1 MIDLKCPGSK
11 DIKEPVPE
19 VFICPNCDAEVEIW
33 THEHT
38 RRCGSCGKSVV
49 REMDTAWCIQWC
61 RYARDC
67 IGVEKY
73 EELLKTGVISEES
86 KEEISIPE
94 KLKEFMRECDILIP
108 GEDT

>member
-11 DIKEPVPE
+11 NIRDPIPE
-19 VFICPNCDAEVEIW
+19 IFICPKCGAEVEIW

-38 RRCGSCGKSVV
+38 RRCSSCGKSVV

-61 RYARDC
+61 QYAREC

-73 EELLKTGVISEES
+73 EELLKTGVISEDK
-86 KEEISIPE
+86 KEEVRIPE
-94 KLKEFMRECDILIP
+94 KLKEFMEERDILVP
-108 GEDT
+108 EN